1 MKLKEI
7 PYFCLIFIL
16 LACCFSQA
24 VYCDI
29 PYDSEYKF
37 VERTEYWM
45 QYAGGTNISYIWKL
59 STEYN
64 ILNYSSGILTYEQID
79 TQVNIHETNLSTI
92 LPFPYKARIGK
103 TFINFED
110 FEYYYEVW
118 EEEGTFGFVYT
129 IQYSLGT
136 ISSEV
141 RTAANFV
148 FTNDVVSKFENVTI
162 DVIYDESN
170 DNLTYVKG
178 DKDLTFSFYIE
189 YDPNGVLLLHRVI
202 IHSQCDTYQSGRIYT
217 FERVDEFEFTE
228 PLINNTNFS
237 FSVLLLA
244 SLTFTLV
251 FKKYKKTKRRINQ
264 MFRRELFSFLYFY
277 I

>member
-1 MKLKEI
+1 MRLKKI
-7 PYFCLIFIL
+7 PNFCLIIVV

-45 QYAGGTNISYIWKL
+45 QYAGETNISYIWEL
-59 STEYN
+59 TTEYN
-64 ILNYSSGILTYEQID
+64 ILNYSFDILTYEQID
-79 TQVNIHETNLSTI
+79 TQVNIYETNLSDI
-92 LPFPYKARIGK
+92 PFPFKARIGR

-118 EEEGTFGFVYT
+118 EEEVTFAFVYLM
-129 IQYSLGT
+129 QYSLGT
-136 ISSEV
+136 ISSEE

-189 YDPNGVLLLHRVI
+189 YDPNGVLLMNRVI
-202 IHSQCDTYQSGRIYT
+202 VLSQCDTYQSGRIYT
-217 FERVDEFEFTE
+217 FERVDDFEFTE
-228 PLINNTNFS
+228 LLLNTTNFS
-237 FSVLLLA
+237 LSMLLFA

-251 FKKYKKTKRRINQ
+251 LKKNRKNKKKIETNV
-264 MFRRELFSFLYFY
+264 
-277 I
+277 